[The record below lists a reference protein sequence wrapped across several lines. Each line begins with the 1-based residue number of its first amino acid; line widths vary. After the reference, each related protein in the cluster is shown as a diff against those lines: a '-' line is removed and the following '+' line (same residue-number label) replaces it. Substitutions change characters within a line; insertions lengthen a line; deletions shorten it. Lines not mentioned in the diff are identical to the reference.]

1 MKLVHLNILL
11 FLTLFVIACQNTSHI
26 DSDISTIFYVS
37 AQSGDDSNSGTIDL
51 PFQTLA
57 KALEV
62 VTERVQQGIRSDK
75 IYLREGRYKKVSD
88 TTLYRLELKGT
99 PDDYAELSAMPC
111 EPNTAGCVQRKS
123 GRWYEK
129 VVFDAAWEIDT
140 PWEKVS
146 GREHIWKTKPGYTN
160 LEWTHQN
167 LWPWTRSEKGFPIT
181 DEDETPETTLFTV
194 APYMV
199 LQDGEPTVWVDYVD
213 SLSGRGQR
221 TYDHETG
228 ELYVWPHDNKNP
240 DTSTWESWYG
250 GPEDYEIG
258 TLHLDGEGRALF
270 NGDLEFAAIRGFEF
284 YMFNKIFEFHRR
296 KYERESQR
304 DIQRYVLIEDNLFRY
319 GWMHILLDA
328 NTVNSSQ
335 EGVIRPRYHDRS
347 HWTARNNVFYRPS
360 RECFQLHGDNHVFEY
375 NDVIER
381 NGPWAGPAAVV
392 SCVNTR
398 NTRNAK
404 IRHNYFYRHGNIK
417 WARGSVFMIEV
428 GHGSQV
434 ENKSSSHTSNTGDY
448 VYGGQTFEN
457 NVFEKVVGPVMVLGK
472 GGGIRMQGITVRNNI
487 FKHGKGGEAIRL
499 STPHRNLVIENNVF
513 YNQERAISLPGDEY
527 ATSYQALPSTIS
539 IRNNIFSNNQ
549 RTIDPALLKPHEN
562 SNIYIGHNLFY
573 QNEQSAI
580 GSHSRTRNP
589 AFRSPEG
596 LDFRPQRRSWETS
609 GYHYYGPYPPDGSYM
624 PGTDWW
630 NKSAYSEEE
639 LSE

>member
-1 MKLVHLNILL
+1 MKLIHFNL
-11 FLTLFVIACQNTSHI
+11 FLFLSISILACQNSRG
-26 DSDISTIFYVS
+26 SGPESPAMFYVD
-37 AQSGDDSNSGTIDL
+37 AQNGDDSNSGAIDR
-51 PFQTLA
+51 PFQTLD

-111 EPNTAGCVQRKS
+111 ESNTPGCVQRKS
-123 GRWYEK
+123 GQWYEK
-129 VVFDAAWEIDT
+129 VVFDAAWEVDT
-140 PWEKVS
+140 RWEKVP
-146 GREHIWKTKPGYTN
+146 GKEHIWKTNPGYTN

-181 DEDETPETTLFTV
+181 DDDETPETTLFTV

-199 LQDGEPTVWVDYVD
+199 LQDGKPTVWADYVD
-213 SLSGRGQR
+213 TITEPGMR

-228 ELYVWPHDNKNP
+228 ELYVWPFDNQDPNE
-240 DTSTWESWYG
+240 STWESWYG

-258 TLHLDGEGRALF
+258 TLHLDGEGRGLF
-270 NGDLEFAAIRGFEF
+270 NGDMEFAAIRGFEF
-284 YMFNKIFEFHRR
+284 HMFNKIFEFHRR
-296 KYERESQR
+296 KIEKESQR
-304 DIQRYVLIEDNLFRY
+304 DIQRYVLMEDNLFRY
-319 GWMHILLDA
+319 GWMHILLDG
-328 NTVNSSQ
+328 NTVNYSQ
-335 EGVIRPRYHDRS
+335 DGVLLPRYSDRS

-404 IRHNYFYRHGNIK
+404 IRNNYFYRHGNST

-457 NVFEKVVGPVMVLGK
+457 NVFEEVVGPVMVLGK
-472 GGGIRMQGITVRNNI
+472 GGGVRMQGITVRNNI
-487 FKHGKGGEAIRL
+487 FKNGTRGEAIRI
-499 STPHRNLVIENNVF
+499 SSPHQNLVIENNIF
-513 YNQERAISLPGDEY
+513 YNQERAISMPNSDFVK
-527 ATSYQALPSTIS
+527 SYQALPSTTS

-549 RTIDPALLKPHEN
+549 RTIDPGLLKPHEN
-562 SNIYIGHNLFY
+562 SNIYIGQNLFY
-573 QNEQSAI
+573 QNEQPSI
-580 GSHSRTRNP
+580 GSHSVTRNP
-589 AFRSPEG
+589 GFRSVEE
-596 LDFRPQRRSWETS
+596 LDFRPEAGSEGTPD
-609 GYHYYGPYPPDGSYM
+609 YHYFGPYPPDGSYM

-630 NKSAYSEEE
+630 NRSAYSEE
-639 LSE
+639 